1 MDLTTLELRTAP
13 GSTIA
18 AVLIHPHPD
27 FGGDRF
33 NHVVDAIYRT
43 LPAAGAS
50 VARFDL
56 SGAVPEQA
64 RADTLEAMDRIG
76 AGRVALVGYSFGAD
90 VALGVDDGRVV
101 GWFAVAPP
109 LRFSGFSSVAID
121 SRPKALLCAE
131 LDQFSPPERAQ
142 EITSGW
148 ENTSVATI
156 AGADHFLNGHSGAV
170 AEAARRWVTG
180 LGRGDSSL

>member
-1 MDLTTLELRTAP
+1 MDLTTLEFRTVP

-33 NHVVDAIYRT
+33 NHVVDAIYRR
-43 LPAAGAS
+43 LPEAGAS
-50 VARFDL
+50 VARFNL

-64 RADTLEAMDRIG
+64 RADTLEAMDRMG
-76 AGRVALVGYSFGAD
+76 AGRLALVGYSFGAD

-109 LRFSGFSSVAID
+109 LRFGGFSAIAID
-121 SRPKALLCAE
+121 SRPKGLLCAE
-131 LDQFSPPERAQ
+131 LDQFAPPERAQ

-148 ENTSVATI
+148 ENASVATI
-156 AGADHFLNGHSGAV
+156 AGADHFLNGHSAAV
-170 AEAARRWVTG
+170 AEAVQRWVTG
-180 LGRGDSSL
+180 LAPGDPSL